1 MTTHQC
7 PTCRHE
13 HDTPHQTEM
22 GRAVDALAPL
32 MSAAVE
38 VGAPI
43 LSAGLTPNYISFSV
57 GTETGLRELAADIGF
72 PEPTRENMIGSLETQ
87 GDYAGVSVA
96 LRHYYQGGGQ

>member
-7 PTCRHE
+7 PTCQHE

-43 LSAGLTPNYISFSV
+43 RSVGLIPNYISFSV
-57 GTETGLRELAADIGF
+57 GTEAGLRELAAEIGF
-72 PEPTRENMIGSLETQ
+72 PEPSGTILLETQ
-87 GDYAGVSVA
+87 GDYAGVSVS
-96 LRHYYQGGGQ
+96 LRHYQGGGQ